1 MDPRWK
7 STGKEIK
14 KGGGGGC
21 RLSCAICF
29 FGFFK
34 TVSCGKMHALE
45 SSSLSLPHQ
54 CNQHGRDDLP
64 QVVLSIDPQ
73 KCFLSLLQNTRHKAI
88 PLVDR
93 MPPTYTRAILT
104 FLLLVCAHLHES
116 PKKEDS
122 LHTHNTTRIQILS
135 SLFFLSTTVPD
146 RRNGHILTGSFPPLI
161 FFGSVCH
168 LVDIVAFVLCT
179 RRSWPVPRRYGK
191 ATRCCTIRSDPW
203 PILTFIA
210 AFESPMC
217 HC

>member
-1 MDPRWK
+1 MSQPLAHTTCHLSKMHETNLEIIGLGTTARCHKKVKKKNKERKKKVDPRWK

-45 SSSLSLPHQ
+45 SFPLSLPRQ

-73 KCFLSLLQNTRHKAI
+73 KCFLFLLQNTRHKAI
-88 PLVDR
+88 PLADR

-122 LHTHNTTRIQILS
+122 LHTHTHNTYTNIKF
-135 SLFFLSTTVPD
+135 SLFLVH
-146 RRNGHILTGSFPPLI
+146 NG
-161 FFGSVCH
+161 
-168 LVDIVAFVLCT
+168 
-179 RRSWPVPRRYGK
+179 PR
-191 ATRCCTIRSDPW
+191 
-203 PILTFIA
+203 
-210 AFESPMC
+210 
-217 HC
+217 